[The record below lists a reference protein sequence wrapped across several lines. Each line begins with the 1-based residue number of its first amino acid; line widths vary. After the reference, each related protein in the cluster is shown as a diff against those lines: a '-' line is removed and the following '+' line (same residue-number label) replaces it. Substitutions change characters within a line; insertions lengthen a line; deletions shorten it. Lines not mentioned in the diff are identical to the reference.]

1 MVENYKGEK
10 EIIEQIK
17 DVYNGI
23 GTLECEYVTWRS
35 RRTRSV
41 VERENRRQTE
51 RVTNSRLNETLRIL
65 SAV

>member
-51 RVTNSRLNETLRIL
+51 RVTIE
-65 SAV
+65 